1 MIIGA
6 RLSSDD
12 LIGKILD
19 SEAGPEYEYICLPA
33 IAGEDDMLG
42 RQPGEALWPERI
54 PLSELNDRK
63 NSMTTS
69 SISLAISNGA
79 RIGNVWLNL

>member
-1 MIIGA
+1 MNTFA
-6 RLSSDD
+6 CLLS
-12 LIGKILD
+12 
-19 SEAGPEYEYICLPA
+19 P
-33 IAGEDDMLG
+33 GEDDVLG

-69 SISLAISNGA
+69 AFVSQFQMAA
-79 RIGNVWLNL
+79 RIGNLWQIYKAEWFPRYAACLFRSAPI